1 MRDVGDDLRLV
12 LQLRLQCLG
21 TTGGQQPF
29 GCAERLRRAVGELF
43 REFGGALREDVVRRH
58 AGDEA
63 SPHRFLRRQLPIGEG
78 EIHGPLEAHETPQVV
93 HGRPVRRE
101 TGFRVSHDEAGR
113 LSRDDGIGDAVSP
126 ASRSGSG
133 IVYRRHRRAQARR
146 ARYGGVQAGLYL
158 FEVAGELLSL
168 LSKASQVAADAER
181 ALRAGELPPPELPAP
196 SHKASRR

>member
-12 LQLRLQCLG
+12 LYLRLQRLG
-21 TTGGQQPF
+21 PTGVQQPF
-29 GCAERLRRAVGELF
+29 DRAERLRRAVSELF
-43 REFGGALREDVVRRH
+43 REFGGVLLEAVVWRH

-63 SPHRFLRRQLPIGEG
+63 LPHRFLRRQLLIGEG
-78 EIHGPLEAHETPQVV
+78 EMHGPLEANETRHVV
-93 HGRPVRRE
+93 CGRPVRHE

-113 LSRDDGIGDAVSP
+113 LSRDDEIGDAGET

-158 FEVAGELLSL
+158 LKVAGELLPCSVKL
-168 LSKASQVAADAER
+168 LER
-181 ALRAGELPPPELPAP
+181 Y
-196 SHKASRR
+196 